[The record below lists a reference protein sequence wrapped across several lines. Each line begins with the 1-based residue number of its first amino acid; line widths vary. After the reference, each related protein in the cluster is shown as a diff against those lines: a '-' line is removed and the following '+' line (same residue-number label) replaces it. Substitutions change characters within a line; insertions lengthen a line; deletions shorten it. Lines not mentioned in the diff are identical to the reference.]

1 MKVDGISYCAV
12 CDAFFYRGKNV
23 AVLGGG
29 QYAIN
34 EALELKPIANSVT
47 ILTNGSKA
55 IENRSSDIDVIDK
68 RVKEI
73 KGKDKIDS
81 IEFED
86 NSNIM
91 AEGVFIAEGTASS
104 IDFARKLGIIV
115 KDNIIVVNEAMQ
127 TNIPAVY
134 AAGDCT
140 GGILQISKAVYD
152 GTKAGLSVINYL
164 RKEN

>member
-34 EALELKPIANSVT
+34 EALELKQIANSVT
-47 ILTNGSKA
+47 ILTNGNKA

-73 KGKDKIDS
+73 KGKDRI
-81 IEFED
+81 
-86 NSNIM
+86 
-91 AEGVFIAEGTASS
+91 
-104 IDFARKLGIIV
+104 
-115 KDNIIVVNEAMQ
+115 
-127 TNIPAVY
+127 
-134 AAGDCT
+134 
-140 GGILQISKAVYD
+140 
-152 GTKAGLSVINYL
+152 
-164 RKEN
+164 